1 MLKFFF
7 IKEEITEMT
16 LEKLA
21 VLLSKHYF
29 SALAAYAEKSGSC
42 CG

>member
-1 MLKFFF
+1 
-7 IKEEITEMT
+7 MT

-21 VLLSKHYF
+21 VLLSENYF
-29 SALAAYAEKSGSC
+29 PALAAYAEKSGSC